1 VERNRWNAVEVEPGD
16 TPQRRI
22 LSRARKT
29 RQFRM
34 KTRGS
39 GRGRTNIG
47 DGEVQKR
54 KKSSREREK
63 TLALNS
69 GSVYHIRNI
78 TYIHLRVK
86 GSNIYMYKR
95 GRIYK

>member
-1 VERNRWNAVEVEPGD
+1 VKPINADPGGEADSVVGEEQILVERNRWNAVEVEPGD

-54 KKSSREREK
+54 KKSSRERERE
-63 TLALNS
+63 NS
-69 GSVYHIRNI
+69 SPKFWLCIPY
-78 TYIHLRVK
+78 
-86 GSNIYMYKR
+86 
-95 GRIYK
+95 